1 MNAYLGCCFIL
12 LSAIVSWPIAGV
24 AQDDDGQIT
33 INSASLEID
42 DAEGRLNVD
51 ADITLPREITA
62 GLNSGVPLEFIVELQ
77 LQRPRRW
84 LPAANLATFQRRYS
98 LVYYELTRH
107 YRVRALD
114 TDVSRNFRSLLP
126 ALEELGEMRDIM
138 LPITAIQAS
147 SLKNAKLASLHIKLN
162 SNALPLPLQPVFT
175 STWRLSS
182 KEYQWPIN

>member
-1 MNAYLGCCFIL
+1 MIAQLASCVVL
-12 LSAIVSWPIAGV
+12 LTVIISWPVVGV
-24 AQDDDGQIT
+24 SQDDDGQII
-33 INSASLEID
+33 INSASVELM
-42 DAEGRLNVD
+42 DAKGRLSVD

-77 LQRPRRW
+77 LQKPRAW

-126 ALEELGEMRDIM
+126 ALEELGELRDIM
-138 LPITAIQAS
+138 LPVTPDQAS
-147 SLKNAKLASLHIKLN
+147 KLSAAKQASLQIKLN

-175 STWRLSS
+175 STWRLAS
-182 KEYQWPIN
+182 KEYQWPLN

>member
-1 MNAYLGCCFIL
+1 MNAHSARRMIL
-12 LSAIVSWPIAGV
+12 LSAIVSWSITGI

-33 INSASLEID
+33 INVASVELTGANVRLSV
-42 DAEGRLNVD
+42 DAE
-51 ADITLPREITA
+51 ISLPREVVA

-77 LQRPRRW
+77 LQRPRGW
-84 LPAANLATFQRRYS
+84 LPAANLATFQWRYS
-98 LVYYELTRH
+98 LIYYELTRH

-126 ALEELGEMRDIM
+126 ALEELGELRGIM
-138 LPITAIQAS
+138 LPVTSEQAS
-147 SLKNAKLASLHIKLN
+147 SLLGAKQASLHIKLN

-182 KEYQWPIN
+182 EEYQWLLN